1 MEGGP
6 ARPYRQ
12 SRDPDDA
19 ASGAL
24 GNLLQLHI
32 RGGFMSA
39 FNSKRILLL
48 ASLLASVAPAA
59 AWAAPDAPIKNI
71 VLVHGAW
78 VDASGWKP
86 VYDILTRDGFHVTMV
101 QQPLTSLADDVAATK
116 RILDQ
121 QDGPTVL
128 VAHSYGGSIITEAGE
143 DPHVAALVYV
153 AAHAPDVGEDEAAL
167 GKKMPSVTQ
176 QTPGA
181 VVKTADG
188 YTTLKP
194 DLFPSHFA
202 ADLPLDQA
210 KFEAQSQVPT
220 AAAVFSTPMTAAAW
234 KTKPSWGI
242 VAAADKIINPD
253 LERFYYER
261 AHSHVTVIEGASHSV
276 YESRPKEVAAVI
288 EDAARHAGDVTN

>member
-1 MEGGP
+1 
-6 ARPYRQ
+6 
-12 SRDPDDA
+12 
-19 ASGAL
+19 
-24 GNLLQLHI
+24 
-32 RGGFMSA
+32 MSPLK
-39 FNSKRILLL
+39 SKRILLL
-48 ASLLASVAPAA
+48 ASLLASVAPTVAS
-59 AWAAPDAPIKNI
+59 AAPAAPVKNI

-86 VYDILTRDGFHVTMV
+86 VYDILTKDGFHVTMV

-116 RILDQ
+116 RVLAE

-167 GKKMPSVTQ
+167 GKKTPSVTSQ
-176 QTPGA
+176 LPGA

-188 YTTLKP
+188 YTYLRP

-210 KFEAQSQVPT
+210 KFEAQSQVLT

-242 VAAADKIINPD
+242 VAAADKIISPD

-261 AHSHVTVIEGASHSV
+261 AHSHITVIEGASHSV

-288 EDAARHAGDVTN
+288 EEAARSATTVAAQ

>member
-1 MEGGP
+1 
-6 ARPYRQ
+6 
-12 SRDPDDA
+12 
-19 ASGAL
+19 
-24 GNLLQLHI
+24 
-32 RGGFMSA
+32 MSP
-39 FNSKRILLL
+39 FHSKRILLL
-48 ASLLASVAPAA
+48 ASLLASVAPAVA
-59 AWAAPDAPIKNI
+59 SAAPAAPIKNI

-101 QQPLTSLADDVAATK
+101 QEPLSSLADDVAAT
-116 RILDQ
+116 RRVLAE

-167 GKKMPSVTQ
+167 GKTMPSFTQ
-176 QTPGA
+176 LQPGA

-188 YTTLKP
+188 TTHLRP
-194 DLFPSHFA
+194 DLFPADFA

-210 KFEAQSQVPT
+210 TFEAQSQVPT
-220 AAAVFSTPMTAAAW
+220 AAAVFTAPMTAAAW

-253 LERFYYER
+253 LERFYYQR
-261 AHSHVTVIEGASHSV
+261 AHSHVTVLQGASHSV

-288 EDAARHAGDVTN
+288 EDAARSAMTVAAR

>member
-1 MEGGP
+1 
-6 ARPYRQ
+6 
-12 SRDPDDA
+12 
-19 ASGAL
+19 
-24 GNLLQLHI
+24 
-32 RGGFMSA
+32 MSP
-39 FNSKRILLL
+39 FHSKRILLL
-48 ASLLASVAPAA
+48 ASLLASVAPAVA
-59 AWAAPDAPIKNI
+59 SAAPAAPIKNI

-86 VYDILTRDGFHVTMV
+86 VYDILTKDGFHVTMV

-116 RILDQ
+116 RVLAG

-167 GKKMPSVTQ
+167 GKKTPSVTSQ
-176 QTPGA
+176 VPGA

-188 YTTLKP
+188 YTSLRP

-210 KFEAQSQVPT
+210 RFEAQSQVPT

-288 EDAARHAGDVTN
+288 EDAARHAGDATN